1 MDQFWCRWFEL
12 PRLGFFRFVNW
23 NTLVQIVRRYS
34 NVFLTFLKDKKNQ
47 IRRYSIRG
55 FIFSVFF
62 LFLLTCYQTAV
73 FFYHKKSITHDLE
86 QLQTALTKNGS
97 TAMVPKQ
104 LVLIFDRNQNVIGK
118 YNSGVSLTLSAKQ
131 CNEAKVFQQTLIASE
146 DREFSTHSGFSI
158 KGVLRAFIQN
168 LLSFRIRQGGGTISQ
183 QLARNL
189 FTDKTRNSINRKI
202 YETIVAL
209 YLESI
214 LGKSEIICLYMNKAY
229 FGQNSYGVEEAAR
242 YYFNKSVTKLTYAE
256 ASLLVGLLP
265 APSLY
270 NPIRNPE
277 VAFKKQ
283 KAVMM
288 ALVDIEVLTEKKA
301 QKNLNE
307 FRVFY
312 QIKEDDEDNPHGTIA
327 KNGTNRLFQVN
338 DAPEINEYVLKHLN
352 ETIEGFH
359 ESEANI
365 KVYTTIDILKQK
377 TSTNVLNA
385 DIESLRWNFRN
396 QATFS
401 YNESK
406 NYASGINGVIF
417 SIHPFTGDVLAV
429 SGGIKNGDYYRNMIR
444 TFYMRRQVGSA
455 LKGFLYCAALE
466 EGTIEPNTILKDEPI
481 NISGY
486 KPKNWYGK
494 YLGDIT
500 IEQALQQSVN
510 TVAVTVLKDLGIS
523 NYVDYLANGLN
534 LSYSE
539 KDRFPKDLTLALG
552 SADFSPLEVAIL
564 YSEIVNGGEIIEETI
579 IRKIVLNEDVIFES
593 NSSSSSHKKLFNSK
607 NTSTIIHFLKSVFA
621 SGGTASWIGKKQKQN
636 SKFLNFDIAGKSG
649 TVENDNANFKKLK
662 GARDI
667 WFVGITPEEITV
679 VWFGHEKGVPIPGS
693 GSSMA
698 ASTWAQYAQ
707 NAIHPNDKNRKFNLD
722 FVPQPEDMEV
732 PTNSS
737 WDLPSAE
744 GEKEPADEKV
754 PYDKDREDSI
764 QNEEKFYT
772 TPTEKPKG

>member
-1 MDQFWCRWFEL
+1 M
-12 PRLGFFRFVNW
+12 NW
-23 NTLVQIVRRYS
+23 DTLVQIVHRYS
-34 NVFLTFLKDKKNQ
+34 NLLLTFLKNKKEQ
-47 IRRYSIRG
+47 IRYYLVRG
-55 FIFSVFF
+55 F
-62 LFLLTCYQTAV
+62 LFLILLFFVLTAYQTAL

-86 QLQTALTKNGS
+86 QLKIGLSKNGIS
-97 TAMVPKQ
+97 SMVPKQ

-118 YNSGVSLTLSAKQ
+118 YNSGVSLTLTSKQ
-131 CNEAKVFQQTLIASE
+131 CNDAKVFQQTLIASE
-146 DREFSTHSGFSI
+146 DRDFLTHSGFSI
-158 KGVLRAFIQN
+158 KGMLRAFIQN
-168 LLSFRIRQGGGTISQ
+168 LISFRIRQGGGTISQ

-189 FTDKTRNSINRKI
+189 FTDKSRNSINRKI

-229 FGQNSYGVEEAAR
+229 FGQNSYGVEEASR

-270 NPIRNPE
+270 NPIRNPDI
-277 VAFKKQ
+277 ALKKQ
-283 KAVMM
+283 KTVMM
-288 ALVDIEVLTEKKA
+288 SLVDIDVLTDKKA
-301 QKNLNE
+301 QKSLNE

-312 QIKEDDEDNPHGTIA
+312 QIKENDEENAHGTIA

-338 DAPEINEYVLKHLN
+338 EAPEINEYVLKYLN

-359 ESEANI
+359 ESEVNI
-365 KVYTTIDILKQK
+365 KVYTSIDILKQK
-377 TSTNVLNA
+377 TSANILNS
-385 DIESLRWNFRN
+385 DIESLRWSFRN
-396 QATFS
+396 KASLS
-401 YNESK
+401 YNENK
-406 NYASGINGVIF
+406 NYAAGINGVIF
-417 SIHPFTGDVLAV
+417 SIHPFTGEVLAV
-429 SGGIKNGDYYRNMIR
+429 SGGTKNGDYYRNMVR
-444 TFYMRRQVGSA
+444 SLYMRRQVGST
-455 LKGFLYCAALE
+455 LKGFLYCVALE
-466 EGTIEPNTILKDEPI
+466 EGILEPNTILKDEPI

-523 NYVDYLANGLN
+523 NYIDYLSNGLN
-534 LSYSE
+534 LSYSD
-539 KDRFPKDLTLALG
+539 KSRFSKDLTLALG

-579 IRKIVLNEDVIFES
+579 IRKIIANDEVIFES
-593 NSSSSSHKKLFNSK
+593 NQSSSSHKRLFNSK
-607 NTSTIIHFLKSVFA
+607 NTSTILHFLKSVFA
-621 SGGTASWIGKKQKQN
+621 TGGTAAWIGKKQKQN
-636 SKFLNFDIAGKSG
+636 SNYLSFDIAGKSG
-649 TVENDNANFKKLK
+649 TVENDNANYKNIK

-698 ASTWAQYAQ
+698 ASTWAQYAHS
-707 NAIHPNDKNRKFNLD
+707 AIHPNEKNRKFNLD
-722 FVPQPEDMEV
+722 FVPQPENPEN
-732 PTNSS
+732 PSNST
-737 WDLPSAE
+737 WDLPTAE
-744 GEKEPADEKV
+744 GEKEPTDELI

-764 QNEEKFYT
+764 PNEEKFYT
-772 TPTEKPKG
+772 APVEKPKG

>member
-1 MDQFWCRWFEL
+1 M
-12 PRLGFFRFVNW
+12 NW
-23 NTLVQIVRRYS
+23 NTLEQIVRRYS
-34 NVFLTFLKDKKNQ
+34 NIILIFLENKKKL
-47 IRRYSIRG
+47 IRRYVING
-55 FIFSVFF
+55 FLFSVF
-62 LFLLTCYQTAV
+62 LFSLLTCYQITL
-73 FFYHKKSITHDLE
+73 FFYNKKAITHDLKL
-86 QLQTALTKNGS
+86 LQTALSNKDS
-97 TAMVPKQ
+97 SAMVPKQ

-118 YNSGVSLTLSAKQ
+118 YNSGVTLTLSAKQ

-146 DREFSTHSGFSI
+146 DREFQTHSGFSI
-158 KGVLRAFIQN
+158 KGMLRAFVQN
-168 LLSFRIRQGGGTISQ
+168 ILSFKIRQGGGTISQ

-189 FTDKTRNSINRKI
+189 FTDKSRYSINRKI

-209 YLESI
+209 YLESV

-256 ASLLVGLLP
+256 ASLLVGVLP

-277 VAFKKQ
+277 IAFKKQ

-288 ALVDIEVLTEKKA
+288 ALVDTDVITEKKA

-312 QIKEDDEDNPHGTIA
+312 QIKENDEENAHGSIA

-338 DAPEINEYVLKHLN
+338 DAPEINEYVLKYLN

-359 ESEANI
+359 ESESNI

-377 TSTNVLNA
+377 TSEKILST
-385 DIESLRWNFRN
+385 DIESLRWSFRN
-396 QATFS
+396 QSSLS
-401 YNESK
+401 YSENK
-406 NYASGINGVIF
+406 IYASDINGVIF
-417 SIHPFTGDVLAV
+417 SIHPFTGEVLAV
-429 SGGIKNGDYYRNMIR
+429 SGGMKKGDSYRNMVR
-444 TFYMRRQVGSA
+444 SLYMRRQVGSA
-455 LKGFLYCAALE
+455 LKGFLYCVALE
-466 EGTIEPNTILKDEPI
+466 EGIIEPNTILKDEPI

-564 YSEIVNGGEIIEETI
+564 YSEIVNGGEVVEETI
-579 IRKIVLNEDVIFES
+579 IRKTVVNDEVIFES
-593 NSSSSSHKKLFNSK
+593 NTNSSSHKRIFNSE
-607 NTSTIIHFLKSVFA
+607 NTSAILHFLKSVFA

-649 TVENDNANFKKLK
+649 TVENENADYKKLK
-662 GARDI
+662 LKGVRDI

-679 VWFGHEKGVPIPGS
+679 VWFGHEKGVPFPGS

-698 ASTWAQYAQ
+698 ASTWAHYAQ
-707 NAIHPNDKNRKFNLD
+707 NAIHPSEKNRRFNLD
-722 FVPQPEDMEV
+722 FVPQTEELDQ
-732 PTNSS
+732 PTNSD
-737 WDLPSAE
+737 WNLPSAE
-744 GEKEPADEKV
+744 GEKEPIENNI
-754 PYDKDREDSI
+754 PYDKDQEDSSPSD
-764 QNEEKFYT
+764 EKFYK
-772 TPTEKPKG
+772 TPDEKPKG

>member
-1 MDQFWCRWFEL
+1 MDQLWCRWFEL
-12 PRLGFFRFVNW
+12 PRLGSFSFVNW
-23 NTLVQIVRRYS
+23 NTLVQSVRRYS
-34 NVFLTFLKDKKNQ
+34 SVFLFFLKEKKDL
-47 IRRYSIRG
+47 IRHYLTWGILFSILL
-55 FIFSVFF
+55 
-62 LFLLTCYQTAV
+62 LFLLTCYQTAL
-73 FFYHKKSITHDLE
+73 FFYNKKSITHDLE
-86 QLQTALTKNGS
+86 QLKEALSKNGS
-97 TAMVPKQ
+97 ATMVPKQ
-104 LVLIFDRNQNVIGK
+104 LVMIFDRNQNVIGK

-146 DREFSTHSGFSI
+146 DREFQTHSGFSI
-158 KGVLRAFIQN
+158 KGMIRAFVQN

-229 FGQNSYGVEEAAR
+229 FGQNSYGAEEAAR

-288 ALVDIEVLTEKKA
+288 ALVDIDAITEKKA
-301 QKNLNE
+301 QKHLNE

-312 QIKEDDEDNPHGTIA
+312 QIKENDDENAHGSIA

-338 DAPEINEYVLKHLN
+338 EAPEVNEYVLKYLN

-365 KVYTTIDILKQK
+365 KVYTTIDIQKQK
-377 TSTNVLNA
+377 ISTKVLNA
-385 DIESLRWNFRN
+385 DIETLRWNFRN
-396 QATFS
+396 QSGLS
-401 YNESK
+401 YDEGK
-406 NYASGINGVIF
+406 NYASGINGVVF
-417 SIHPFTGDVLAV
+417 SIHPFTGEVLAV
-429 SGGIKNGDYYRNMIR
+429 SGGTNKGDYYRNMVR
-444 TFYMRRQVGSA
+444 SLYMRRQVGSA
-455 LKGFLYCAALE
+455 LKGFLYCVALE
-466 EGTIEPNTILKDEPI
+466 EGIIEPTTILKDEPI

-523 NYVDYLANGLN
+523 NYIDYLSNGLN

-552 SADFSPLEVAIL
+552 SADFSPLEVSIL

-579 IRKIVLNEDVIFES
+579 IRKIVLNEDVVFES
-593 NSSSSSHKKLFNSK
+593 NSGYNGNKKIFNSK
-607 NTSTIIHFLKSVFA
+607 NTSTILHFLKSVFA
-621 SGGTASWIGKKQKQN
+621 SGGTASWIGKKQN
-636 SKFLNFDIAGKSG
+636 SNFLNFDIAGKSG
-649 TVENDNANFKKLK
+649 TVENDNVNFKKIK

-698 ASTWAQYAQ
+698 ASTWAHYAQ
-707 NAIHPNDKNRKFNLD
+707 NAIHPSEKNRKFNLD
-722 FVPQPEDMEV
+722 FVPQTEEFNG
-732 PTNSS
+732 PTNSD
-737 WDLPSAE
+737 WNLPSAE
-744 GEKEPADEKV
+744 GEKEPNEDMV
-754 PYDKDREDSI
+754 PYDKDREDSSP
-764 QNEEKFYT
+764 NDEKFYN
-772 TPTEKPKG
+772 PPDEKPKG